1 MAGHRNAD
9 QGAAGEEGVVPFWQI
24 LLDDYFLLL
33 ALGLAVPFIIY
44 IAWGLWDLAHL
55 PLAP

>member
-1 MAGHRNAD
+1 MARPRQANPESAE
-9 QGAAGEEGVVPFWQI
+9 EEGPVPIWQI

-33 ALGLAVPFIIY
+33 ALGLVVPFIIY

-55 PLAP
+55 TPAP